1 MGPAGLTNARLERD
15 PPLPT
20 HIRTDAPKLRL
31 TLINQ
36 INPGH
41 AKVARLLGDLVRTH
55 EFERLIPLFE
65 DALKEE
71 TDG

>member
-1 MGPAGLTNARLERD
+1 LERD

-36 INPGH
+36 IHPGH
-41 AKVARLLGDLVRTH
+41 AKVSRLLGDLVRTH

-65 DALKEE
+65 GALKEK